1 MNEHFERIIFS
12 NSNTNHHPYHQ
23 LLDYGKQDLWLMGGD
38 RIALLPST
46 QSFGIKTLNCLTS
59 LNDFNCIEYYLINNN
74 SYTKK
79 DIKCAIKCTNNSR
92 IIDLLAF
99 HYNKDRMKK
108 IIELNRKKLIWKYT
122 FNWLTKPTTND
133 GLLGIDLRLGLKH
146 LQELKLTQN

>member
-1 MNEHFERIIFS
+1 MDENFFQIIFA
-12 NSNTNHHPYHQ
+12 NSNPNPHPHHQ
-23 LLDYGKQDLWLMGGD
+23 LFDCGKQDLWLMGGD

-46 QSFGIKTLNCLTS
+46 QRFGTKTLDCLAS
-59 LNDFNCIEYYLINNN
+59 LNNFDGVEYYLINNN

-79 DIKCAIKCTNNSR
+79 DIKCAIKCTNNSKV
-92 IIDLLAF
+92 IELLAF
-99 HYNKDRMKK
+99 YYNKDRMKK

-146 LQELKLTQN
+146 LQELTQN